1 MTILLLDLLITA
13 KTPLGILRNF
23 IITNS
28 HRSGIP
34 VLHNRYHIAVPEV
47 HDNAEGKGQ
56 ESKIAR
62 SNIHILLCIIVLI
75 TYTFCMGC

>member
-1 MTILLLDLLITA
+1 MIILLLDLLITA

-34 VLHNRYHIAVPEV
+34 MLHNRYYNAVPEV
-47 HDNAEGKGQ
+47 HNNAEGKGQ
-56 ESKIAR
+56 ES
-62 SNIHILLCIIVLI
+62 
-75 TYTFCMGC
+75 